1 MVSKKTGMIAVK
13 NQNNKLNA
21 TRTPSESRICIDY
34 KKLNVVTHMDHFHL
48 PFN

>member
-1 MVSKKTGMIAVK
+1 MVSKKTGMTVVK

-34 KKLNVVTHMDHFHL
+34 KKLKCCNPQGPLSFTF
-48 PFN
+48 